1 MYTAGNRKLEH
12 GRSIHSANSK
22 QMTYEAIF
30 GNHYVRYKLSFPD
43 YKYWFR
49 DQNPV
54 IGRLLAARGEYS
66 IAGTRYS
73 SSFRE
78 T

>member
-1 MYTAGNRKLEH
+1 M
-12 GRSIHSANSK
+12 
-22 QMTYEAIF
+22 
-30 GNHYVRYKLSFPD
+30 YKLSFPD